1 LDWSLQPGDE
11 ISVLAGLDS
20 LRRVECG
27 ERQPALCCVE
37 LRANPH
43 PHERFVVQQCLARY
57 LNLAPG
63 QVQSWLDGE
72 WQRSQPLDRDL
83 AELMCLELQRLRVE
97 TRLCSGSEL
106 SSAGTHHG

>member
-1 LDWSLQPGDE
+1 MRD
-11 ISVLAGLDS
+11 
-20 LRRVECG
+20 
-27 ERQPALCCVE
+27 RQPPQWCVK

-43 PHERFVVQQCLARY
+43 PHERFVVQQCLARF

-72 WQRSQPLDRDL
+72 WQRSQALDRDL

-97 TRLCSGSEL
+97 TRLCSAPALGRAASINE
-106 SSAGTHHG
+106 

>member
-1 LDWSLQPGDE
+1 
-11 ISVLAGLDS
+11 
-20 LRRVECG
+20 
-27 ERQPALCCVE
+27 
-37 LRANPH
+37 
-43 PHERFVVQQCLARY
+43 
-57 LNLAPG
+57 
-63 QVQSWLDGE
+63 VQSWLDGE